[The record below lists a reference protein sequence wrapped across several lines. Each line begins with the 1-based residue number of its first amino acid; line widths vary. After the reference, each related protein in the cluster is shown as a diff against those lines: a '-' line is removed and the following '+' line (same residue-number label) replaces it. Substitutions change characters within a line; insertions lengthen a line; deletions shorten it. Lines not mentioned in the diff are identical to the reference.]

1 MDEFY
6 NKHYIKTR
14 DDGAIINYWS
24 DGPHPNLD
32 TADAVCINEHGSYQA
47 YLTID
52 GVRTEENPNWLT
64 SDGIPLYKW
73 DGQAVVKRTAEEIA
87 ADRAAIPA
95 PPSSEME
102 QLRQE
107 VARLSDENAQ
117 LQQEQTDLQMALCD
131 TYELLLGGNDNG

>member
-1 MDEFY
+1 MDEIY
-6 NKHYIKTR
+6 NKHYIKPDSSNR
-14 DDGAIINYWS
+14 IIDCWS
-24 DGPHPNLD
+24 DGPHPGRD
-32 TADAVCINEHGSYQA
+32 TTNAICISDKGGYQFRF
-47 YLTID
+47 TPD
-52 GVRTEENPNWLT
+52 GEENPSLYDA
-64 SDGIPLYKW
+64 DGIPLYKW
-73 DGQAVVKRTAEEIA
+73 DGQAVKPRTAEEIA

-95 PPSSEME
+95 PPPSEME